1 MKSICHQSWTKGQI
15 NIYKRFN
22 IKLLHFRWSQ
32 ITNYPEIL
40 NRLSSTPK
48 CRVKSTSVWMLPDRI
63 VHRCSLFLLFYKG
76 MPQTLKSELAL
87 LLKPQWCMQ
96 PTLTRFFVSS
106 GRCGIPKW
114 YVQLR
119 EPTAHGTHTPFTHF
133 LLIMH
138 RVKPPESRCFW
149 LLCMLRLC
157 SHSNIWKCPLA
168 SQSIFKMLLVLW
180 NFWKHLCH

>member
-1 MKSICHQSWTKGQI
+1 MVTNH
-15 NIYKRFN
+15 
-22 IKLLHFRWSQ
+22 KLPWDSQ
-32 ITNYPEIL
+32 P
-40 NRLSSTPK
+40 
-48 CRVKSTSVWMLPDRI
+48 VKFHAQMQGKEYQCLDASRPHCAQMLTFSF
-63 VHRCSLFLLFYKG
+63 VLQG

-96 PTLTRFFVSS
+96 PTLTWFFVSS

-133 LLIMH
+133 LLIVH